1 MVCCVAYVKL
11 CQLLPCLAT
20 CVAPALLVFFCSCL
34 FRVFLVTA
42 RRPRRG
48 GALPGGPNRSF
59 CAHLLVLGR
68 CALLFSCSAAHVF
81 SRSMRAGARSHS
93 WSCAATAAQAL
104 PAAPAGMFKL
114 AVHCALCAPWSSVC
128 VRSLAVLF
136 GVCAHLAH
144 GAFVLC
150 RCVGAACVLAG
161 CVAVHLVRSRAFGSL
176 RSLVPRGTAWNPRV
190 LCGRFVSRC
199 AWRCV
204 APGGARSARGVRC
217 GGAWGGV
224 GWRGAAPAHCLVDQ
238 IVRFAPTCWCWTAL
252 SCFRVVGLCVPLAV
266 FCWFVWF
273 RSFCSWVWI
282 FAAFRWG
289 HLLVSETASSGARD
303 WLLVV
308 VAHIYV
314 LVFWFG
320 LKGLPRARRYA

>member
-1 MVCCVAYVKL
+1 MSVVAVFGDVRGAGAAGVFL
-11 CQLLPCLAT
+11 F
-20 CVAPALLVFFCSCL
+20 LLVSC
-34 FRVFLVTA
+34 FLGHCATA
-42 RRPRRG
+42 AARWRTAWRTK
-48 GALPGGPNRSF
+48 SFVF

-176 RSLVPRGTAWNPRV
+176 RSLVPRGTA
-190 LCGRFVSRC
+190 
-199 AWRCV
+199 
-204 APGGARSARGVRC
+204 
-217 GGAWGGV
+217 
-224 GWRGAAPAHCLVDQ
+224 
-238 IVRFAPTCWCWTAL
+238 
-252 SCFRVVGLCVPLAV
+252 
-266 FCWFVWF
+266 
-273 RSFCSWVWI
+273 
-282 FAAFRWG
+282 
-289 HLLVSETASSGARD
+289 SS
-303 WLLVV
+303 VCE
-308 VAHIYV
+308 HV
-314 LVFWFG
+314 LVFA
-320 LKGLPRARRYA
+320 LCLAARARLGLVGAAGH